1 LCYNDRYK
9 RKVTARR
16 ASDQMKPELVP
27 KDIREKM
34 KYCFECG
41 ICTAACPMTELL
53 SHPYNPR
60 RLLQRILTDPKKAL
74 TEEKLWLCAWCYRC
88 SKRCPQGLKP
98 PEIFQMIK
106 EEAVKRNLLEG
117 FEHAVS
123 VIEAEVPF
131 SAMCLHT
138 CFHPDRAGVSDQR
151 LSDVVTKL
159 TSRSLDST
167 DRSAIAGEKDK
178 VAVVGSGPSGLTA
191 AHELVKRGYSITVFE
206 DLPAAGGML
215 RKSMPG
221 FRLPKKDLEKE
232 IRQLAESG
240 VEIRTNTRIGKD
252 IKLDDLWRQGYKA
265 VFLAIGAHKSRRLE
279 IEGQDSEG
287 VVDALDLLWK
297 INSQKEVEI
306 GSNVGVIGG
315 GNVAVDAARTALR
328 HGAQKVTLFY
338 RRSREEMP
346 ANPWEILEA
355 EKEGIEIEFL
365 TLPRRILRRGRGLEL
380 ECVRAELGEPDHTGR
395 RTPLPVEGSEFST
408 QLDSIIVAI
417 GESPETSFLPKKVE
431 VDKGNR
437 ILVDPLTMETSVEG
451 IFAGGDAVTGPSSVM
466 EAILAGKQ
474 AAHAIIDYLNKAKMK
489 Q

>member
-1 LCYNDRYK
+1 
-9 RKVTARR
+9 
-16 ASDQMKPELVP
+16 M
-27 KDIREKM
+27 
-34 KYCFECG
+34 
-41 ICTAACPMTELL
+41 
-53 SHPYNPR
+53 
-60 RLLQRILTDPKKAL
+60 
-74 TEEKLWLCAWCYRC
+74 
-88 SKRCPQGLKP
+88 
-98 PEIFQMIK
+98 
-106 EEAVKRNLLEG
+106 KRNLLEG
-117 FEHAVS
+117 FERAAS

-131 SAMCLHT
+131 SATCLRT
-138 CFHPDRAGVSDQR
+138 CFHPDRAGVSDQK
-151 LSDVVTKL
+151 LGEVITKL
-159 TSRSLDST
+159 TSRSPDNT
-167 DRSAIAGEKDK
+167 DRKAIAGTKEK

-232 IRQLAESG
+232 IHQLEESG
-240 VEIRTNTRIGKD
+240 VEIRTNTRIGKG
-252 IKLDDLWRQGYKA
+252 IKFDDLWRQGYKA

-279 IEGQDSEG
+279 IEGQDSKG
-287 VVDALDLLWK
+287 VVDALDLLWN
-297 INSQKEVEI
+297 INRQEEVEI

-365 TLPRRILRRGRGLEL
+365 TLPRRILRKGRSLEL
-380 ECVRAELGEPDHTGR
+380 ECVRIELGEPDHTGR

-417 GESPETSFLPKKVE
+417 GESPETSFLPKEVE

-437 ILVDPLTMETSVEG
+437 VLVDPLTMETSVEG
-451 IFAGGDAVTGPSSVM
+451 VFAGGDAVTGPASVM
-466 EAILAGKQ
+466 EAILAGKR
-474 AAHAIIDYLNKAKMK
+474 AAHAIIDYLSKVKMK

>member
-1 LCYNDRYK
+1 
-9 RKVTARR
+9 
-16 ASDQMKPELVP
+16 MKPELVP
-27 KDIREKM
+27 KDIHEKM

-60 RLLQRILTDPKKAL
+60 RLLQRILTEPKKAL
-74 TEEKLWLCAWCYRC
+74 TEETLWLCAWCYRC

-117 FEHAVS
+117 FEHAAL
-123 VIEAEVPF
+123 VIEAEVPL
-131 SAMCLHT
+131 SATCLRT
-138 CFHPDRAGVSDQR
+138 CFHPDRAGVSDQKVR
-151 LSDVVTKL
+151 EIVAKL
-159 TSRSLDST
+159 TSRSSDST
-167 DRSAIAGEKDK
+167 FGRAIAGKKDK

-191 AHELVKRGYSITVFE
+191 AHELVKGGYSPTVFE
-206 DLPAAGGML
+206 ELPAPGGML

-232 IRQLAESG
+232 IRQLEESG
-240 VEIRTNTRIGKD
+240 VEIRTNTRIGRD
-252 IKLDDLWRQGYKA
+252 IKFDDLRRQGYKA
-265 VFLAIGAHKSRRLE
+265 VFLAIGAHKSRGLE

-297 INSQKEVEI
+297 VNTQKKVEI

-315 GNVAVDAARTALR
+315 GNVAVDVARTALR
-328 HGAQKVTLFY
+328 HGAQKATLFY
-338 RRSREEMP
+338 RRSREEMT

-365 TLPRRILRRGRGLEL
+365 ALPQRILRKGRGLEL
-380 ECVRAELGEPDHTGR
+380 ECVRTKLGEPDHTGR

-417 GESPETSFLPKKVE
+417 GESPETSFLPKKLE
-431 VDKGNR
+431 VDEGSR
-437 ILVDPLTMETSVEG
+437 ILVDPLTMETSIKGV
-451 IFAGGDAVTGPSSVM
+451 FAGGDAVTGPASVM
-466 EAILAGKQ
+466 EAILAGKR
-474 AAHAIIDYLNKAKMK
+474 AAHAIIDYLNKTKMK
-489 Q
+489 QKEE